1 VTLPL
6 QPVLPIAGAGCTLRA
21 APDVLLLL
29 PVVDGAVSVQ
39 WTLPST
45 PTLVGVSFAQQTV
58 VLESAAGVATLV
70 TTSNAAQL
78 SVGSF

>member
-1 VTLPL
+1 
-6 QPVLPIAGAGCTLRA
+6 
-21 APDVLLLL
+21 LLL